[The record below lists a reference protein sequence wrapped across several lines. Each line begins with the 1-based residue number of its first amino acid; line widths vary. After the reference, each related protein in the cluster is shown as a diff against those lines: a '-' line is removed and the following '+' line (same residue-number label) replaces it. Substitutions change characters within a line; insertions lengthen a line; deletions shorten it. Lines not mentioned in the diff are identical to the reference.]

1 MENLIFLTISLTR
14 GGAERVICNMCNE
27 YFAKH
32 YHVTIISL
40 MAAKPEY
47 ELDSSIRLL
56 TIDTEE
62 EQYQQNMLVRFPRR
76 RRALA
81 KVLRELQKDG
91 QTKALISFLPEPNFL
106 ACSLKG
112 KCSFPVIISV
122 RNDPVKEYAGTFR
135 QTMMRLF
142 YPKAS
147 GYVFQTRMARDYFKF
162 STHIMENSTVIPN
175 PIARDFLNLAPA
187 EKRNQEIVAVGRLEK
202 QKNPMLLLRAFE
214 KVRKKHPE
222 YQLVFYGE
230 GSLGKELEQE
240 IRTKG
245 LAHAVQLRG
254 NTSDV
259 KGAIREAAL
268 FVLASDYEGMPNAL
282 MEAMALGLPCIST
295 DCPCG
300 GSAFLIRD
308 GENGWLVPVG
318 EEEALARQMCEVLE
332 NPKKAWEAGC
342 AAQEITKQLNPDVI
356 YRTWDEML
364 QLCFKGYGQRK

>member
-1 MENLIFLTISLTR
+1 MEKLIFLTLSLTR

-27 YFAKH
+27 YFVKH
-32 YHVTIISL
+32 YEVTIISL

-47 ELDSSIRLL
+47 QLDPAIRVL
-56 TIDTEE
+56 TIDTKE

-76 RRALA
+76 RAGLARALR
-81 KVLRELQKDG
+81 KLQKEG
-91 QTKALISFLPEPNFL
+91 QVKALISFLPEPNFL

-112 KCSFPVIISV
+112 KCNFPVIISV
-122 RNDPVKEYAGTFR
+122 RNDPVKEYRGTFR
-135 QTMMRLF
+135 QTMMKLL
-142 YPKAS
+142 YPRAS
-147 GYVFQTRMARDYFKF
+147 GYVFQTQMAKEYFDF

-187 EKRNQEIVAVGRLEK
+187 EKRNREIVAVGRLEP
-202 QKNPMLLLRAFE
+202 QKNPLLLIHAFQ
-214 KVRKKHPE
+214 KVQEKHPE

-230 GSLGKELEQE
+230 GSLQTEMEQE
-240 IRTKG
+240 IKALG
-245 LAHAVQLRG
+245 LTGAVQLRG

-268 FVLASDYEGMPNAL
+268 FVLSSNYEGMPNAL

-300 GSAFLIRD
+300 GPAFLMKD

-318 EEEALARQMCEVLE
+318 DEETLAQQMCRVLE
-332 NPKKAWEAGC
+332 NPVQAQAVGC
-342 AAQEITKQLNPDVI
+342 VAQEITKQLDPDVI
-356 YRTWDEML
+356 YRTWDEMI
-364 QLCFKGYGQRK
+364 QAKSFV

>member
-1 MENLIFLTISLTR
+1 M
-14 GGAERVICNMCNE
+14 
-27 YFAKH
+27 
-32 YHVTIISL
+32 
-40 MAAKPEY
+40 
-47 ELDSSIRLL
+47 
-56 TIDTEE
+56 
-62 EQYQQNMLVRFPRR
+62 
-76 RRALA
+76 
-81 KVLRELQKDG
+81 
-91 QTKALISFLPEPNFL
+91 ISFLPEPNFL

-112 KCSFPVIISV
+112 KCPFPVIISV

-135 QTMMRLF
+135 QTMMRGF

-147 GYVFQTRMARDYFKF
+147 SYVFQTRMARDYFKF

-187 EKRNQEIVAVGRLEK
+187 EKRNREIVAVGRLEK
-202 QKNPMLLLRAFE
+202 QKNPMLLLHAFE

-230 GSLGKELEQE
+230 GSLRKELEQA
-240 IRTKG
+240 IRTRG
-245 LAHAVQLRG
+245 LAQAVQLRG

-318 EEEALARQMCEVLE
+318 EEEALARQMCKVLE
-332 NPKKAWEAGC
+332 NPEKAREAGC

-364 QLCFKGYGQRK
+364 QLYFKGYRQRK

>member
-1 MENLIFLTISLTR
+1 
-14 GGAERVICNMCNE
+14 
-27 YFAKH
+27 
-32 YHVTIISL
+32 
-40 MAAKPEY
+40 
-47 ELDSSIRLL
+47 
-56 TIDTEE
+56 
-62 EQYQQNMLVRFPRR
+62 
-76 RRALA
+76 
-81 KVLRELQKDG
+81 
-91 QTKALISFLPEPNFL
+91 
-106 ACSLKG
+106 
-112 KCSFPVIISV
+112 
-122 RNDPVKEYAGTFR
+122 
-135 QTMMRLF
+135 
-142 YPKAS
+142 
-147 GYVFQTRMARDYFKF
+147 
-162 STHIMENSTVIPN
+162 
-175 PIARDFLNLAPA
+175 
-187 EKRNQEIVAVGRLEK
+187 
-202 QKNPMLLLRAFE
+202 MLLLHAFE

-230 GSLGKELEQE
+230 GSLRKELEQE

-245 LAHAVQLRG
+245 LTQAVQLRG

-318 EEEALARQMCEVLE
+318 EEEALAQQMCEVLE
-332 NPKKAWEAGC
+332 NPEKAREAGC